1 MLCDHCKGPKYGL
14 MIYHCRDPKCDN
26 FNVAGACY
34 VPPENQESLPKKMF
48 EQGVSDKIEEVVE
61 QEPKSVDDIIK
72 RYLESQ
78 KELMEMIATLFIR
91 LNKFKEI

>member
-1 MLCDHCKGPKYGL
+1 
-14 MIYHCRDPKCDN
+14 
-26 FNVAGACY
+26 
-34 VPPENQESLPKKMF
+34 MF

-61 QEPKSVDDIIK
+61 EEPKLVDDIIK

-78 KELMEMIATLFIR
+78 KELMEMITTLFIR